1 MNYKFPIITHIDQIK
16 PAIAGRD
23 EFKICERDDVLV
35 VNYFVNFADTFP
47 EVKGENAELY
57 ALRRECRGII
67 FSAKTGKLLARR
79 YGKFFNLNER
89 DETRHERID
98 FTQPHIIL
106 EKLDGSMI
114 TPFYSQ
120 GKMRLGTKMGYTDV
134 AAPVEA
140 WLENHPHYKNWMLF
154 CMGDEDDVRHTP
166 IFEWC
171 SRKQRIVIDHPVD
184 RLVLTA
190 IRVNKTGEY
199 LPYSALQ
206 AAERQG
212 IEIVRALPGSIQNIQ
227 TFVEETKALKDMEGY
242 VVRFDDGLMVKVKAE
257 DYLRI
262 HSTKEMVNWEKDV
275 IAMIL
280 SEKADDQ
287 KAFMLED
294 DRRSVEQFEVALH
307 AGIAA
312 TAERLKWLVIEGR
325 DNFNGSKKKFAI
337 EMVNNHP
344 AQQEQALLFK
354 IWDKGEDSAFEVV
367 KKYIAT
373 QTGSQSKVD
382 AVRSLFG
389 GAKWWD
395 FRNSGPIDLDS

>member
-1 MNYKFPIITHIDQIK
+1 MNYKFPVITHIDQVRA
-16 PAIAGRD
+16 AIAGRD
-23 EFKICERDDVLV
+23 EFKIAEKDDYLV

-47 EVKGENAELY
+47 AVEGENAELF
-57 ALRRECRGII
+57 ALRRECRGLI
-67 FSAKTGKLLARR
+67 FSAATGEVLARR
-79 YGKFFNLNER
+79 YHKFFNLDER

-98 FTQPHIIL
+98 FNRPHVIL

-114 TPFYSQ
+114 TPFYSND
-120 GKMRLGTKMGYTDV
+120 KLRWGTKMGYTDV
-134 AAPVEA
+134 AAPVED
-140 WLENHPHYKNWMLF
+140 WIKSNPHYERWAMWVMAEGK
-154 CMGDEDDVRHTP
+154 HAKTP

-190 IRVNKTGEY
+190 IRDNATGEY
-199 LPYSALQ
+199 LPYDKLQVSATH
-206 AAERQG
+206 G
-212 IEIVRALPGSIQNIQ
+212 IEVVRALPGNAQNILKL
-227 TFVEETKALKDMEGY
+227 VDEARGLKDMEGY
-242 VVRFDDGLMVKVKAE
+242 VIRFDNGMMLKIKAD
-257 DYLRI
+257 DYCRI

-280 SEKADDQ
+280 NEKADDQ

-294 DRRSVEQFEVALH
+294 DRKSVEQFEVALH

-325 DNFNGSKKKFAI
+325 DNFNGSKKRFAI

-344 AQQEQALLFK
+344 VAMEKALLFK
-354 IWDKGEDSAFEVV
+354 IWDKGEDAAFEVV
-367 KKYIAT
+367 KELIAS

-382 AVRSLFG
+382 AVRPLFG
-389 GAKWWD
+389 NVKWWD
-395 FRNSGPIDLDS
+395 FRNSGPIDLDG